1 MHMPR
6 ILRLMLDKLEQLC
19 YSAVIKDVTVV
30 RLPNSTKP
38 VCLASQE
45 VVMAKNKTTPTDQSV
60 EQFLN
65 AIAEERKRKDSF
77 TILELMRQV
86 TGMEPRMWGSS
97 IVGFGSYHYKYESGR
112 EGDAI
117 LAGFSPRKQNLT
129 LYNMGGLEQ
138 YDDLLKK
145 LGKHTTGG
153 GCLYIKRLDDV
164 DLPTL
169 KRLIEESVKHV
180 QQKATVK

>member
-1 MHMPR
+1 
-6 ILRLMLDKLEQLC
+6 
-19 YSAVIKDVTVV
+19 
-30 RLPNSTKP
+30 
-38 VCLASQE
+38 
-45 VVMAKNKTTPTDQSV
+45 MAKNKTIPNEQSV

-65 AIAEERKRKDSF
+65 SVEDERKRKDSF
-77 TILELMRQV
+77 TILELMKQV
-86 TGMEPRMWGSS
+86 TGMEPKMWGSS

-112 EGDAI
+112 EGDMI

-129 LYNMGGLEQ
+129 IYNMSGFER
-138 YDDLLKK
+138 YEDLLKK

-169 KRLIEESVKHV
+169 KNLIEESFKH
-180 QQKATVK
+180 KSETK

>member
-1 MHMPR
+1 
-6 ILRLMLDKLEQLC
+6 
-19 YSAVIKDVTVV
+19 
-30 RLPNSTKP
+30 
-38 VCLASQE
+38 
-45 VVMAKNKTTPTDQSV
+45 MAENKTTPNDQDV

-65 AIAEERKRKDSF
+65 SVDDERKRKDSF
-77 TILELMRQV
+77 TILELMKQV

-112 EGDAI
+112 EGDMI

-129 LYNMGGLEQ
+129 LYNMSGFER
-138 YDDLLKK
+138 YDDLIKK
-145 LGKHTTGG
+145 LGKHTTGK

-169 KRLIEESVKHV
+169 KSLIEESFKHV
-180 QQKATVK
+180 KQKTNTQ